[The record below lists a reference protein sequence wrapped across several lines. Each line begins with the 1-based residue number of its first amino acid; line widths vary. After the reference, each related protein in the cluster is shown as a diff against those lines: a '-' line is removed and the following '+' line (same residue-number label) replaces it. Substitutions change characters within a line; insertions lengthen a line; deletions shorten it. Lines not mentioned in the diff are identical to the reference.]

1 MSRKQFQFHARDKV
15 VFLGP
20 RTRILGIVNVTPDSF
35 HEGGRFS
42 RLEDAVDQCLRLIA
56 DGADAIDVGGEST
69 RPGARPVEVQEEIR
83 RVVPVIEA
91 IRDRVAVPIS
101 VDTRKAAVAAAALRA
116 GADIVNDVS
125 SLADPD
131 MAETIGAAEA
141 GVVLCHMRGVPAD
154 MQLIP
159 PSPDILAEIRQA
171 FRGALQTADSHGIQ
185 RDRIILDPGI
195 GFGKTVEDN
204 LRIINRLD
212 FLDEFRLPVLVGT
225 SRKSFLGKILN
236 ADEKDRLWGTAASIS
251 VAILRGAHWV
261 RVHDVRE
268 IGMVAAV
275 SDALMAESLRT

>member
-1 MSRKQFQFHARDKV
+1 MSRQRFEFRARDKV
-15 VFLGP
+15 VSLGA

-35 HEGGRFS
+35 YDGGRFS
-42 RLEDAVDQCLRLIA
+42 RVPDAARQCLRLV
-56 DGADAIDVGGEST
+56 DEGADAIDVGGEST
-69 RPGARPVEVQEEIR
+69 RPGAQPVGAEEEIR

-91 IRDRVAVPIS
+91 VRGRVSVPIS

-116 GADIVNDVS
+116 GADLVNDVS
-125 SLADPD
+125 ALADPA
-131 MAETIGAAEA
+131 MAATIAETRA
-141 GVVLCHMRGVPAD
+141 GVVLCHMRGVPAN
-154 MQLIP
+154 MQRIP
-159 PSPDILAEIRQA
+159 PSPEILTEIRQA
-171 FRGALQTADSHGIQ
+171 FDRALQTADSHGIQ

-236 ADEKDRLWGTAASIS
+236 ADETDRLWGTAASVS

-261 RVHDVRE
+261 RVHDVKE

-275 SDALMAESLRT
+275 SDALMAESLTS

>member
-1 MSRKQFQFHARDKV
+1 MGV
-15 VFLGP
+15 

-35 HEGGRFS
+35 YDGARFS
-42 RLEDAVDQCLRLIA
+42 RLEDAVGQCLRLFEE
-56 DGADAIDVGGEST
+56 GADAIDVGGEST
-69 RPGARPVEVQEEIR
+69 RPGACPVNAEEEIR

-91 IRDRVAVPIS
+91 VRGRVCAPIS
-101 VDTRKAAVAAAALRA
+101 VDTRKASVASAALRA
-116 GADIVNDVS
+116 GADLVNDVS
-125 SLADPD
+125 ALADPA
-131 MAETIGAAEA
+131 MAATIAGAGA

-154 MQLIP
+154 MQRIP
-159 PSPDILAEIRQA
+159 PSPDILGEIRQA
-171 FRGALQTADSHGIQ
+171 FGRALQTADSHGIQ

-236 ADEKDRLWGTAASIS
+236 VAETDRLWGTAASVS
-251 VAILRGAHWV
+251 VAIARGAHWV
-261 RVHDVRE
+261 RVHDVKE

-275 SDALMAESLRT
+275 SDALMAESLTS